1 MWPRPEQN
9 HFTGSSSSPSLS
21 QLGLWSIWLVRS
33 KSMYINCLQKLGE
46 KNQKI
51 KWQLKVLWMQWAAEK
66 DSWHSPTG
74 IWYKLWFYNYI
85 DKTTLFITLYCYQ
98 WFLTNLIY
106 LVANYS
112 FSHYTL
118 IKEVKG
124 NVSGRWLS
132 LLHFFHRCIF
142 EPSIQTQPSLLNTIL
157 VVLRW
162 LQQRAR
168 ASWSR

>member
-1 MWPRPEQN
+1 MWPRPEQD
-9 HFTGSSSSPSLS
+9 HFTCSSSSSSLT
-21 QLGLWSIWLVRS
+21 QLGLWSIWLVRC
-33 KSMYINCLQKLGE
+33 KSMYINCLQE
-46 KNQKI
+46 IEEEIKNSNGNWRYCGCSGRPKKTPDIRPQAFDI
-51 KWQLKVLWMQWAAEK
+51 
-66 DSWHSPTG
+66 
-74 IWYKLWFYNYI
+74 
-85 DKTTLFITLYCYQ
+85 TTLFITLYCYQ

-124 NVSGRWLS
+124 NVSGRWFS

-142 EPSIQTQPSLLNTIL
+142 EPSIQTKPSLLNTIL